1 MPEPTVTGESVA
13 SAGRFVALKHLTWTD
28 AEGRPHQ
35 WESAERIGSPGAV
48 LIVARLLPSD
58 RVIVI
63 KQFRPPARR
72 CVLEFPAGLMEPGET
87 AEVAAARELREET
100 GYVAS
105 SIRVYPPAYTTPGL
119 SDESVYLVY
128 ADIDETAP
136 ENLTPTTD
144 FDGTESIET
153 MLLPRKELYD
163 FYTRHSSEGVTFDS
177 KLAMYIISHRDQTHE
192 GRNSQ

>member
-13 SAGRFVALKHLTWTD
+13 SAGRFVALKNLTWTD
-28 AEGRPHQ
+28 AEGRSHQ
-35 WESAERIGSPGAV
+35 WESAERIGGPGAV
-48 LIVARLLPSD
+48 LIVARLMPSD

-72 CVLEFPAGLMEPGET
+72 FVLEFPAGLMEPGET

-100 GYVAS
+100 GYIAK

-128 ADIDETAP
+128 ADIDESAA
-136 ENLTPTTD
+136 ENLRPKTE
-144 FDGTESIET
+144 FDGTENIET
-153 MLLPRKELYD
+153 MLLPRKELYS
-163 FYTRHSSEGVTFDS
+163 FYTTQCAAGTAFDS
-177 KLAMYIISHRDQTHE
+177 KLAMYIISNQYFI
-192 GRNSQ
+192 G